1 MRRGCSLFD
10 DNGNDDKQ
18 EIAGLQE
25 EITPTTNEAFLQAY
39 GLSTVSITTMAS
51 WMHACGFR

>member
-1 MRRGCSLFD
+1 VRRGCSLFD

-25 EITPTTNEAFLQAY
+25 EITPTTNKHSY
-39 GLSTVSITTMAS
+39 KHMAS
-51 WMHACGFR
+51 QL